1 MGGKRQ
7 TSLRILNSYLAP
19 FGATTLNRP
28 GSRELAGPRSPGK
41 GRLLTGCGLGTSR
54 CRWVSRP
61 LGLTLRIEQSA
72 KLDLVASDNLGEE
85 GEASLVDG
93 QASSGFVRYYRCPY
107 KEDKEDEWLLLSVA
121 LQADF
126 PIFERDLPLVVV

>member
-1 MGGKRQ
+1 M
-7 TSLRILNSYLAP
+7 
-19 FGATTLNRP
+19 
-28 GSRELAGPRSPGK
+28 
-41 GRLLTGCGLGTSR
+41 
-54 CRWVSRP
+54 SRP

-85 GEASLVDG
+85 GEASLVDR

>member
-1 MGGKRQ
+1 M
-7 TSLRILNSYLAP
+7 
-19 FGATTLNRP
+19 
-28 GSRELAGPRSPGK
+28 
-41 GRLLTGCGLGTSR
+41 
-54 CRWVSRP
+54 SRP

-85 GEASLVDG
+85 GEASLVDR

-107 KEDKEDEWLLLSVA
+107 KEDKEDKEDEWLLLSVA